1 MDKYEKLVDKIA
13 QQTGTPFG
21 PASLSSLAELR
32 ALEFPEAAIEFYE
45 HYEPSG
51 CAQGQIRLWPIDDI
65 VIENRQ
71 AVPGICVQPHGY
83 AVFATTLSG
92 DAYCFNSNRLGVDG
106 EPTIV
111 LISHEA
117 VSEDATAEEVKRLA
131 KPVASSLRIFLEQFT
146 RGEVDEEC
154 IY

>member
-1 MDKYEKLVDKIA
+1 MDKYEKLVDRIA

-32 ALEFPEAAIEFYE
+32 ALDFPEAVIEFYE
-45 HYEPSG
+45 QYEPLR

-65 VIENRQ
+65 VVENRQ
-71 AVPGICVQPHGY
+71 GVPGICVHPHGY
-83 AVFATTLSG
+83 AVFATTMCG
-92 DAYCFNSNRLGVDG
+92 DAYCVNSNKLDMDG

-117 VSEDATAEEVKRLA
+117 VSEDSTPEEVKRLA